1 MDQEV
6 EASSASPNPQPEQP
20 SIALQDLVL
29 MLNLMRITADRG
41 AIKVDEMAAVG
52 AVYQKLYSFL
62 KASGAISEESK
73 ESN

>member
-6 EASSASPNPQPEQP
+6 ETSSASPNPQPEQP